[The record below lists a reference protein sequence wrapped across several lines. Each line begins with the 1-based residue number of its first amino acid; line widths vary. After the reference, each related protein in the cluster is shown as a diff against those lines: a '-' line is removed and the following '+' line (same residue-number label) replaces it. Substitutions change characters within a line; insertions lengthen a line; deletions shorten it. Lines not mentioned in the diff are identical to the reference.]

1 MANLGRKRLNP
12 LLSLGAKH
20 EKEGFA
26 VVADPRYDL
35 VCDYL
40 KASPSYE
47 AVMRKL
53 AKQKSPYPLPT
64 DFKVVAKVVNDFGA
78 IYKMNEMDW
87 WEKIGKRIYGISAPL
102 PNVKVV
108 GALDSENKEL
118 TNKWNG
124 VNSVVAELPL
134 NLTLPQALTQLR
146 KQLATYNFSAALPKQ
161 TAPLYQLSNSKL
173 RIDTLQNG
181 LTALRLYKKDLPLWK
196 IGNQLRLIP
205 AQSFLTNEIEGL
217 EAENLANRK
226 ELLGIAASRLIRCAA
241 LVAENAARGRFPSD
255 KNFSEAITTPY
266 KRKAG
271 RPVGT
276 KKAKREK
283 AGA

>member
-1 MANLGRKRLNP
+1 MANLGRKRLNL

-20 EKEGFA
+20 EKEGVA

-53 AKQKSPYPLPT
+53 AKQKSPYPLPK
-64 DFKVVAKVVNDFGA
+64 DFKAVAQVVSDFGA

-102 PNVKVV
+102 PNVKIV
-108 GALDSENKEL
+108 GSLDSENKEL
-118 TNKWNG
+118 TNIWNG

-134 NLTLPQALTQLR
+134 NLTLPQALKQLR
-146 KQLATYNFSAALPKQ
+146 KQLADYQFSATLPKQ

-173 RIDTLQNG
+173 RLDTLQNG
-181 LTALRLYKKDLPLWK
+181 LTALRLYKKGLPLWK

-205 AQSFLTNEIEGL
+205 AQSFIESEAGEML
-217 EAENLANRK
+217 EDELGDRK
-226 ELLGIAASRLIRCAA
+226 ELLSIAASRLIRCAS

-271 RPVGT
+271 RPFGR
-276 KKAKREK
+276 KNNLRL
-283 AGA
+283 

>member
-12 LLSLGAKH
+12 LLSLGAKY
-20 EKEGFA
+20 EKGGIA
-26 VVADPRYDL
+26 VMADSRYDL

-53 AKQKSPYPLPT
+53 AKQKSPYPLPK
-64 DFKVVAKVVNDFGA
+64 DFKAVAQVVSDFGA

-102 PNVKVV
+102 PNVKIV
-108 GALDSENKEL
+108 GSLDSENKEL
-118 TNKWNG
+118 TNIWNG

-134 NLTLPQALTQLR
+134 NLTLPQALKQLR
-146 KQLATYNFSAALPKQ
+146 KQLADYQFSATLPKQ

-173 RIDTLQNG
+173 RLDTLQNG
-181 LTALRLYKKDLPLWK
+181 LTALRLYKKGLPLWK

-205 AQSFLTNEIEGL
+205 AQSFIESEAGEML
-217 EAENLANRK
+217 EDELGDRK
-226 ELLGIAASRLIRCAA
+226 ELLSIAASRLIRCAS

-271 RPVGT
+271 RPFGR
-276 KKAKREK
+276 KNNLRL
-283 AGA
+283 